1 MRDYIDENDKKNEI
15 RLLFRHHSYSDKVI
29 IAVEGQSDVRLFR
42 GLIQHERIKFE
53 TIDGKQQ
60 LLRIMQELA
69 GEFPQKLFSVCD
81 ADHDHLTGEN
91 ENVSEYSIYMTD
103 EHDAEVM
110 LLNSPALDSFISEY
124 SSLDN
129 DETIRATLLD
139 NVFPCAY
146 AIGILRWINAAGDL
160 KLNFKGLNFN
170 QFIDIEN
177 LSISID
183 VNLLLN
189 ELLRRSNNVAEGTT
203 IEYML
208 NMMEEFQARQACK
221 LQVCSGHDLTKIISM
236 VYRQRWASV
245 DLNMDQRK
253 VESALRVGY
262 QKSFFK
268 GSELYR
274 SISTVLASSGI
285 SLEMC

>member
-1 MRDYIDENDKKNEI
+1 VRDYIDENDKKNEI

-81 ADHDHLTGEN
+81 ADHDHLTGED
-91 ENVSEYSIYMTD
+91 ENISEYSIYMTD

-129 DETIRATLLD
+129 AETLRATLLE

-146 AIGILRWINAAGDL
+146 VIGILRWVNAVGDL

-170 QFIDIEN
+170 QFIDVEN
-177 LSISID
+177 LNIRID
-183 VNLLLN
+183 VNALLE
-189 ELLRRSNNVAEGTT
+189 ELLRRSTNTAEGTT
-203 IEYML
+203 VEYMFGML
-208 NMMEEFQARQACK
+208 EDFQSRQACK
-221 LQVCSGHDLTKIISM
+221 LQVCSGHDLTKIVSM
-236 VYRQRWASV
+236 VYRQRWASI

-268 GSELYR
+268 DSGLCR
-274 SISTVLASSGI
+274 SISAVLANSGVT
-285 SLEMC
+285 LEMC